1 MKQITLSTTDFT
13 AKDKFNIKAGAKAL
27 KDAIGQKLVVTKACI
42 GTDIDVDGREVN
54 AGALITNSGA
64 YTCISK
70 TAVDSISDLIEMLD
84 DGEESI
90 TVMVESSTSTGGRD
104 YLVLSIVE

>member
-42 GTDIDVDGREVN
+42 G
-54 AGALITNSGA
+54 
-64 YTCISK
+64 ISHQ
-70 TAVDSISDLIEMLD
+70 TFY
-84 DGEESI
+84 GHQ
-90 TVMVESSTSTGGRD
+90 SSFHLR
-104 YLVLSIVE
+104 